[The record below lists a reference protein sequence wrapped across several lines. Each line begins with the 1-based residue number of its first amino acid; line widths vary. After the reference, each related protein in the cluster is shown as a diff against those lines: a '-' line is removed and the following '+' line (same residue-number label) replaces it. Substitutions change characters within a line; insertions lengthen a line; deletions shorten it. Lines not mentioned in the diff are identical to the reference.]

1 MAITKPMLP
10 PKRGHAEIVD
20 STGNRVYEPAAETA
34 QQLRSTTST

>member
-10 PKRGHAEIVD
+10 PRAGYVEIVD

-34 QQLRSTTST
+34 QQLRSTTTT